1 MPKWFFWETI
11 FEIWKQVFIF
21 YIFITE
27 IYLTNIWRDNWRFCI
42 WRRKRTLLL
51 DPPLTLYKHIY
62 VLKISKNYHFLA
74 TLHPTSAYVIY
85 EWSPSKNCWNK
96 WSMFKLFQ
104 WNHVY
109 VYWRSD
115 HGHWPRRSG
124 SPKKIGS
131 LDIKYK
137 MAPIIQVRVT

>member
-1 MPKWFFWETI
+1 MFVYNLYNGW
-11 FEIWKQVFIF
+11 
-21 YIFITE
+21 
-27 IYLTNIWRDNWRFCI
+27 
-42 WRRKRTLLL
+42 LL
-51 DPPLTLYKHIY
+51 DVSNLAIASHIFNPYCGISTWYHSYITSSHFWAFWTPLMFY

-74 TLHPTSAYVIY
+74 TLPPTGAYIIY
-85 EWSPSKNCWNK
+85 EWFPSKNCWNK

-109 VYWRSD
+109 VYWRPD